1 MTKTRKAEIQ
11 KILDL
16 ITGAVEGQLSAL
28 PPEVAETKRK
38 KIHQIA
44 SSFSQS
50 VLGKSSKRAR
60 TRANRL
66 SARSRAKS
74 S

>member
-1 MTKTRKAEIQ
+1 MTKTREAEFQ
-11 KILDL
+11 KILTL
-16 ITGAVEGQLSAL
+16 ITDAVEGQLSKL
-28 PPEVAETKRK
+28 PPEVAETKRQ

-44 SSFSQS
+44 SSFSES

-66 SARSRAKS
+66 SARSRTIS

>member
-1 MTKTRKAEIQ
+1 MTKTRKAEFQ
-11 KILDL
+11 KILSL
-16 ITGAVEGQLSAL
+16 ITDAVEGQLSKL

-44 SSFSQS
+44 SSFSES

-66 SARSRAKS
+66 SARPRTTS